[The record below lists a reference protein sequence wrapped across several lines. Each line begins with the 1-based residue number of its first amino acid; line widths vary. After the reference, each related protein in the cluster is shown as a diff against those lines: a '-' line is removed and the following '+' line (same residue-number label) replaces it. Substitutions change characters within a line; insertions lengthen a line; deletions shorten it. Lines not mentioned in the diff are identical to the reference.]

1 MTEMYKL
8 NVCVFLRPIS
18 RQEASL
24 WVHRWWEGTCSIHQT
39 KAFRDMTAMCQ
50 SPTPGFFLS
59 LGKARPQS
67 AWESDQWSLS
77 MMSSKLPGS
86 RVGLWEDFPSHR
98 KESLKDFCQ
107 SGDLLGGMFLET
119 KPNAPWWPESLSRSD
134 SPPGTVSL
142 KPQGPNLK
150 HGARRFIQC

>member
-8 NVCVFLRPIS
+8 NVCVFLRPVR

-24 WVHRWWEGTCSIHQT
+24 WVHRWWEGTCSIHQA
-39 KAFRDMTAMCQ
+39 KAFRNVTAMCQ
-50 SPTPGFFLS
+50 SSTPGFFLS
-59 LGKARPQS
+59 LGKARLQS

-98 KESLKDFCQ
+98 KESRKDFCQ
-107 SGDLLGGMFLET
+107 SGDLLGGMCLET
-119 KPNAPWWPESLSRSD
+119 KLNAPWWPESLSRSD